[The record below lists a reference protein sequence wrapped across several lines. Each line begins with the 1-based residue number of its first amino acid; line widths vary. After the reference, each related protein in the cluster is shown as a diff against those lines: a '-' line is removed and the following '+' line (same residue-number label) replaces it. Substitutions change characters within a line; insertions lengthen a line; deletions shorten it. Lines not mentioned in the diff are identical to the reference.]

1 MSTLNTKQGQ
11 KVDEKTGE
19 LRPVKIAAAETFMP
33 SDDTTA
39 IVKLA
44 LKDTVKHARL
54 NQKHEEGDVRA
65 LTLATFE
72 LLKERTEARA
82 VAELTILQADLY
94 RLSGVDPKALGT
106 HRAKVGMR
114 VTRATRSAIMA
125 FDRPGF
131 RLTKIGDLECWE
143 KHNTPEKNKEDTF
156 GHVIGKVKNQS
167 KDWEPV
173 AQPSIGDHYG
183 VQYPGSVNTKG
194 TNKAKTEAATAAS
207 LVSSYESMTA
217 EYLVATLSGANAKGK
232 PPKAENLPV
241 AILKRAVEI
250 MTALNHYRDI
260 AHDAGHDG
268 PVQLFAAAIETAKD
282 KDPASVDLS
291 QTG

>member
-1 MSTLNTKQGQ
+1 MTTRNTKQGQ
-11 KVDEKTGE
+11 NVDKKTGE

-65 LTLATFE
+65 LTLATTE
-72 LLKERTEARA
+72 LLNERVSAK
-82 VAELTILQADLY
+82 VIVELGVLQADLY
-94 RLSGVDPKALGT
+94 RLAGVDKASLGT

-114 VTRATRSAIMA
+114 VTRATRSAFMA

-143 KHNTPEKNKEDTF
+143 KHNMPEKNKEDTF
-156 GHVIGKVKNQS
+156 GHVIGKVKNES
-167 KDWEPV
+167 KVWEPV

-183 VQYPGSVNTKG
+183 VQYPGSINKKG
-194 TNKAKTEAATAAS
+194 TNKAKAAAATAAS
-207 LVSSYESMTA
+207 LTSSYESMTVEFLA
-217 EYLVATLSGANAKGK
+217 ATLSGANAKGK

-241 AILKRAVEI
+241 AVLKRAIEI

-268 PVQLFAAAIETAKD
+268 PVQLFASAIETAKD
-282 KDPASVDLS
+282 KDPASVAA
-291 QTG
+291 